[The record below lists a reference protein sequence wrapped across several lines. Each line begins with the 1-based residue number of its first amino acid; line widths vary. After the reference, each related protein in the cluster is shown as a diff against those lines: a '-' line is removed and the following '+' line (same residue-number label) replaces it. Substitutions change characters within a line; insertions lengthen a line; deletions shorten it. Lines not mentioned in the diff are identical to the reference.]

1 MAAKKSFYLAAL
13 ALGLAVVAPA
23 ALVAACSSSS
33 GGNPT
38 PIVYDANVATD
49 SPTVTSDDA
58 SSSSSD
64 SGQDVAIGPEDAA
77 TGDVREEPIVLEDAQ
92 ACSANQAPAQGA
104 PADAGCWS
112 CAPQSTPEF
121 LNQCAVSGVTCVTF
135 DNSRVPGWDGGLPP
149 SLN

>member
-13 ALGLAVVAPA
+13 ALGLAIVAPVG
-23 ALVAACSSSS
+23 LVAACSSSS

-49 SPTVTSDDA
+49 SPTVTSDDDA
-58 SSSSSD
+58 GD
-64 SGQDVAIGPEDAA
+64 SGKDVAIGPEDAA
-77 TGDVREEPIVLEDAQ
+77 NDVREEPIVLEDAQ
-92 ACSANQAPAQGA
+92 ACTSNQAPAQGA

-121 LNQCAVSGVTCVTF
+121 LNQCAGSGVTCATF

-149 SLN
+149 PLN